1 MGSEKTEIVLTISLH
16 FAVEERLN
24 HGNDTFVCFV
34 DLRKA
39 FDSVNRDL
47 LWHKLRHFYGIEG
60 KFLAILQGMYEEVLS
75 CVRVNRE
82 LSDWF
87 TVEIWVNQGCI
98 LSPMLL
104 RASCLKL
111 EINEFGCYEVKIEES
126 EKGRQLLGVEP
137 RIPLA

>member
-24 HGNDTFVCFV
+24 HGIDTFVCFV

-87 TVEIWVNQGCI
+87 TVEIWVKQGCI

-126 EKGRQLLGVEP
+126 EKGRQLPGVEP